1 MRDIEDSSQYAVAP
15 PGSARPRPKA
25 SRLAVFVTHGMGQQV
40 PFATLDD
47 LVTALRKVPVFAKTS
62 PRAEV
67 VLLGDQSLQRIALHL
82 DELNRD
88 VHFYEGYWAPITEGV
103 VTLRDVVRFLFGAGL
118 NGIRN
123 SESTFHRWAF
133 GSLMGFDIPVR
144 TWVYLIVAVMTV
156 CALVSMNAVVAVVTA
171 ARAALGTPA
180 WLGDPLL
187 VDLTATLNLFLVMAV
202 GFGLTLL
209 ASRLAHRA
217 RAGPTVGRILGVV
230 SILAFVLT
238 IATAN
243 LAGLALPSL
252 LLIYVHGAASAA
264 AAEGARAPFWDHL
277 LGPGRADDL
286 NGVIGWSLLLV
297 VVVAVIV
304 GLIRPWL
311 WIFFRA
317 IRQQLGSWA
326 RTAGRQQQP
335 GSSLLVLA
343 TLSLLVVLLLLEAV
357 ELVRFARVSTET
369 YHRGIRLF
377 LTWPALL
384 AVSAVVRF
392 FLVQY
397 VGDVAAYV
405 SAHTVDR
412 FAEVRQRIKD
422 AVGARARAVYA
433 AAGDAAYDGV
443 ILVGH
448 SLGSVVTYD
457 VLNRLINEDELHRPV
472 NGPVYEV
479 ARRTRLLLTF
489 GSPLDKTAFL
499 FATQTRRM
507 SVAREAL
514 ATTTQPL
521 IQDYAFRTMR
531 WVNIYSPWDII
542 SGALNY
548 YDAPDTPVPPGIDN
562 KADPDATTLL
572 AAHTEYWGNRL
583 LRRTL
588 AAALTSP

>member
-1 MRDIEDSSQYAVAP
+1 MRDIEDSSRYGVAP
-15 PGSARPRPKA
+15 PGSARPRPAA

-40 PFATLDD
+40 PFATLDE
-47 LVTALRKVPVFAKTS
+47 LVTALRKVPVFARTS

-82 DELNRD
+82 EDLNRD
-88 VHFYEGYWAPITEGV
+88 VHFYEGYWAPITEGA

-118 NGIRN
+118 NGIHN

-133 GSLMGFDIPVR
+133 GSLRGFDIPVR

-156 CALVSMNAVVAVVTA
+156 CALVSMNAVVAVVTG
-171 ARAALGTPA
+171 ARAVLGTPP
-180 WLGDPLL
+180 WLSDPLL
-187 VDLTATLNLFLVMAV
+187 VDLTATLNLFLLMAV
-202 GFGLTLL
+202 GFGLTILV
-209 ASRLAHRA
+209 SRVAHRA
-217 RAGPTVGRILGVV
+217 RAGPAVGRILGAV
-230 SILAFVLT
+230 SIVGFVLT

-252 LLIYVHGAASAA
+252 LLINLLGAGGADPVPA
-264 AAEGARAPFWDHL
+264 ARAPFWDHL
-277 LGPGRADDL
+277 LGPGRADAL
-286 NGVIGWSLLLV
+286 NGVIGWSLLAG
-297 VVVAVIV
+297 VVVAVTL
-304 GLIRPWL
+304 GLVRPWVGTFL
-311 WIFFRA
+311 RA
-317 IRQQLGSWA
+317 IREQLGSWT
-326 RTAGRQQQP
+326 RTAGKQQQP
-335 GSSLLVLA
+335 GSSLLVLT
-343 TLSLLVVLLLLEAV
+343 TLSLLIVLLVVEAV
-357 ELVRFARVSTET
+357 ELIRFARVSTET
-369 YHRGIRLF
+369 YHRGIRLL

-384 AVSAVVRF
+384 AVSAIVRF

-405 SAHTVDR
+405 SSHTVDR
-412 FAEVRQRIKD
+412 FAGIRQRIKD
-422 AVGARARAVYA
+422 AVGARARAIYA
-433 AAGDAAYDGV
+433 AAGDSAYDGV
-443 ILVGH
+443 VLVGH

-457 VLNRLINEDELHRPV
+457 ILNRLINEDELHRPV

-499 FATQTRRM
+499 FATQTRHM
-507 SVAREAL
+507 SEAREAL

-521 IQDYAFRTMR
+521 IQDYAFRSMR

-548 YDAPDTPVPPGIDN
+548 YDAPDTPVPPGVDN
-562 KADPDATTLL
+562 RADPDATTLL

-583 LRRTL
+583 LHQTL
-588 AAALTSP
+588 ADALTSP